1 VRALG
6 YGLAL
11 LTYDDTAK
19 AARFAEQRAI
29 RYPILSD
36 PKSEII
42 RAFGLLNETFPPGH
56 FAHGVPHP
64 VIFAIDA
71 DGVIRHRFSEERYQD
86 RPDVGRVLEAL
97 RGSAGQDKK

>member
-11 LTYDDTAK
+11 VTHDDPAK
-19 AARFAEQRAI
+19 SARFAEARGI

-42 RAFGLLNETFPPGH
+42 RAFGLLNESYPPGS
-56 FAHGVPHP
+56 FAHGVPYP
-64 VIFAIDA
+64 MIFVVDA
-71 DGVIRHRFSEERYQD
+71 DGIVRHRFSEERYQD
-86 RPDVGRVLEAL
+86 RPNVDGVIEAIRKGGR
-97 RGSAGQDKK
+97 